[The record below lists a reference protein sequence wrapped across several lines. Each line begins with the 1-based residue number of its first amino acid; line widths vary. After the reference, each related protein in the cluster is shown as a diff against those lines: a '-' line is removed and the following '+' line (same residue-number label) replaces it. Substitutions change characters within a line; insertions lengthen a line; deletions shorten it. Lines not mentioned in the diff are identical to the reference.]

1 MDAFLLFALVVA
13 VAAVIDFKAARSGKR
28 VWVAIAFGAV
38 SAALTMFDAHDS
50 ALAAIA
56 LGGGFVT
63 QFSEER
69 VCAECSGP
77 LERNESGDA
86 VCRNPDCFLG
96 QPRRNIG
103 VRARHR
109 DGAER

>member
-13 VAAVIDFKAARSGKR
+13 VAAVIDVTAARSGKP

-38 SAALTMFDAHDS
+38 SAALTMCDAHGS
-50 ALAAIA
+50 ALAAML

-63 QFSEER
+63 QFSEAR

-77 LERNESGDA
+77 LERNEYGDA